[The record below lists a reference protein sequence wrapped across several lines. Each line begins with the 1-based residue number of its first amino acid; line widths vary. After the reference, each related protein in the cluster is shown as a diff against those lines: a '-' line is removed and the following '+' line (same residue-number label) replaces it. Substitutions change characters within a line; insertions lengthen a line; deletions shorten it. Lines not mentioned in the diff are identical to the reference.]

1 MINGFYAYKNYA
13 QIDLDAIAAN
23 YKLLCADIKK
33 KSPQATPICVV
44 KADAYGHGA
53 PECVRTL
60 LSVGADFFAVSDIS
74 EALEVRRVSPAAKI
88 LILGYTEPSNAPIL
102 IEKNII
108 QTLHSL
114 SYAGR
119 LEEAI
124 QDSRERGEIDKNE
137 KLSLHIKVD
146 TGMNRLGFS
155 LCADSFDSSVEE
167 ILSLSK
173 TECFS
178 LEGLFSHFACADM
191 AEDEMSEEQIELFF
205 RAYNALK
212 ERGLVL
218 KTHIS
223 NSAGALRFG
232 SCGCDYVRLGIVLYG
247 LSPSGEV
254 RLSGLTP
261 AMQLFSRVSQVHVLK
276 KGQSLSYGATY
287 TAEKDMRVA
296 TISIGYADG
305 LIRACSGGSV
315 IIEGQKVKIIGRIC
329 MDQCIVE
336 LGDIEVYEGDIVTVY
351 DKSGENIESLAK
363 AANTI
368 NYELICLL
376 GRRVYR
382 KYKKNVI

>member
-23 YKLLCADIKK
+23 YKLLCAELKK
-33 KSPQATPICVV
+33 KSPQASPICVV

-60 LSVGADFFAVSDIS
+60 LSLGADFFAVSDVS
-74 EALEVRRVSPAAKI
+74 EALEVRRVSPTAKI
-88 LILGYTEPSNAPIL
+88 LILGYTEPSNAPLL

-108 QTLHSL
+108 QTLHSMPYAEKL
-114 SYAGR
+114 S
-119 LEEAI
+119 LAI
-124 QDSRERGEIDKNE
+124 KESQELGELDADA
-137 KLSLHIKVD
+137 KLSLHIKLD

-155 LCADSFDSSVEE
+155 VCDDSFDSSVEE
-167 ILSLSK
+167 ILSLRK
-173 TECFS
+173 FEEFS
-178 LEGLFSHFACADM
+178 LEGIFTHYACADM
-191 AEDEMSEEQIELFF
+191 ADDMMSDTQSRLFF
-205 RAYNALK
+205 CAHNALK
-212 ERGLVL
+212 NKGLDL

-223 NSAGALRFG
+223 NSAGTLKFG
-232 SCGCDYVRLGIVLYG
+232 SRGCDYVRLGIVLYG
-247 LSPSGEV
+247 LSPSGDV
-254 RLSGLTP
+254 RHFGLTP
-261 AMQLFSRVSQVHVLK
+261 AMQLFSRISQVHTLK

-315 IIEGQKVKIIGRIC
+315 IVGGKKVKIIGRIC
-329 MDQCIVE
+329 MDQCIVD
-336 LGDIEVYEGDIVTVY
+336 LGDTEASEGDIVTIY
-351 DKSGENIESLAK
+351 DKSGENIESLAR
-363 AANTI
+363 AADTI

-382 KYKKNVI
+382 KYKKDVR